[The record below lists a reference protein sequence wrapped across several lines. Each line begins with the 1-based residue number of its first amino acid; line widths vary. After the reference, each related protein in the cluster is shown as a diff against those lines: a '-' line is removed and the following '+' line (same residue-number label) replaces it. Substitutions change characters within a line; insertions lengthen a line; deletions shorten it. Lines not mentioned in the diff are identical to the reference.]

1 MSFPISQLYPLLL
14 VLWGIL
20 FWCRSKVFRVTILAS
35 IALHAIFLV
44 RVSGSRSRQPE
55 PERIISF
62 TFVQGG
68 EEPSETPAPE
78 SLAPPPEPSTV
89 REPAPSGTP
98 QSDNG
103 ESSDV
108 DKNAPQP
115 QGPPIQ
121 KDLPRID
128 DPSLIDFSAH
138 PLAESYRLELH
149 RLIRRYRAATP
160 EILATGTEARAKVW
174 FNVSRDGK
182 LNQPVFV
189 DPRIRSSDDSLNRAA
204 VDTVIAAAAYF
215 PAFPPNVTQPELWF
229 HVDVDFSEEAR

>member
-14 VLWGIL
+14 ILWGIL
-20 FWCRSKVFRVTILAS
+20 FWCRSKVFRATILAS

-44 RVSGSRSRQPE
+44 RVTGWGSKQPE

-68 EEPSETPAPE
+68 ENPSENPAPE
-78 SLAPPPEPSTV
+78 NLSPPPEPSTA
-89 REPAPSGTP
+89 REPAPSGTS

-108 DKNAPQP
+108 EKNAREP

-138 PLAESYRLELH
+138 PLAESYRSELR

-160 EILATGTEARAKVW
+160 EILAKGAEARVRVW
-174 FNVSRDGK
+174 FNLSRDGK
-182 LNQPVFV
+182 LNRVFV
-189 DPRIRSSDDSLNRAA
+189 DSRIRSSDDSLNRAA
-204 VDTVIAAAAYF
+204 VDSVIAAAAHF
-215 PAFPPNVTQPELWF
+215 PAFPRNVTQPELWF
-229 HVDVDFSEEAR
+229 DVDLDFSEEAR